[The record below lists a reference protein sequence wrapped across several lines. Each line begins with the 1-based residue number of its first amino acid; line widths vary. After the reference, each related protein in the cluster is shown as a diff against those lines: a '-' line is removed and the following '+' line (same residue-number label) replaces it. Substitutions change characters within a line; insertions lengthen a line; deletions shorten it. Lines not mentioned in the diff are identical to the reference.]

1 MLTPECETWPVSPHA
16 ITRRAVVD
24 RRGSDLW
31 RRATDSRDIECD
43 LLSRHQQTRSVQWGG
58 KLGFGR
64 PDENVINTDFSYT
77 SVSLKPQNWDTF
89 AGTGFFV
96 MRDPAGGFPNRIGGV
111 IKLEQGL
118 WIAFLGGRF
127 ADYPPR
133 EMHEFAAWA
142 RSLHNPIMA
151 DLIATAEPVSAP
163 SSFRFPRSI
172 RRLFG
177 RMQAFPDGLL
187 PFGVPSCISID
198 LRTRHVVC
206 LPASARFA
214 SSKCGKMPAVA

>member
-1 MLTPECETWPVSPHA
+1 MFDYVPQRREAAIVIEATFLMRPETFQ
-16 ITRRAVVD
+16 
-24 RRGSDLW
+24 RRGSVGPVRGAAGL
-31 RRATDSRDIECD
+31 
-43 LLSRHQQTRSVQWGG
+43 
-58 KLGFGR
+58 K
-64 PDENVINTDFSYT
+64 VINSDFSYT
-77 SVSLKPQNWDTF
+77 SVFMKPQNWDTF

-187 PFGVPSCISID
+187 PFGDAILHFNPSTDKACRLLAGKRS
-198 LRTRHVVC
+198 VC
-206 LPASARFA
+206 TAF
-214 SSKCGKMPAVA
+214 